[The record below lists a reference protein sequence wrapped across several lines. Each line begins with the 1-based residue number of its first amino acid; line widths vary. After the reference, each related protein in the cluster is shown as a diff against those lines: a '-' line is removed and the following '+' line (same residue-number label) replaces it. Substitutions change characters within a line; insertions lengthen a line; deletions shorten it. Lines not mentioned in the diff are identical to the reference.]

1 MFTEAQPVMMAR
13 SASAAVVLIS
23 FISVPFLLF
32 YGSPRLPSLTAAILA
47 TAFGVMP
54 NSLAPQRLPTMAS
67 LWPRDN
73 EDTGGD
79 KWQRMTGRLYKLWH
93 QAPDLCKKG
102 HPKSICCHRQS
113 PNRLRVSPA

>member
-1 MFTEAQPVMMAR
+1 MPCLLSSWRSYPGPAQGANSTPNDEE
-13 SASAAVVLIS
+13 
-23 FISVPFLLF
+23 P
-32 YGSPRLPSLTAAILA
+32 ILA

-113 PNRLRVSPA
+113 PNQLRISSDRPGSQ